1 MSDEPE
7 EHGTVTESSV
17 RVKRSPR
24 YARFMLA
31 GAILFAIIAVVLT
44 FAFPENP
51 TYDRG
56 SVFGFLLLFCGTVGV
71 AIGAVVALLI
81 DRSTTRKARTVL
93 ADRVTVSAVEPEA
106 PVTDEIPGIDQAP
119 GTQKSIEN

>member
-1 MSDEPE
+1 MSTEPDER
-7 EHGTVTESSV
+7 GTVTESSV

-31 GAILFAIIAVVLT
+31 GFLVFAVVALILT

-56 SVFGFLLLFCGTVGV
+56 AVFGFLLLFFGVVGV
-71 AIGAVVALLI
+71 AIGAVVALLV
-81 DRSTTRKARTVL
+81 DRSGTRKARTVL
-93 ADRVTVSAVEPEA
+93 ADRVTVSAEPEER
-106 PVTDEIPGIDQAP
+106 VTRAETPGIEDAP
-119 GTQKSIEN
+119 DTHKSIEN

>member
-1 MSDEPE
+1 MSDGPE
-7 EHGTVTESSV
+7 EHGTVTEGSV

-31 GAILFAIIAVVLT
+31 GFLVFAVVALILT

-51 TYDRG
+51 TYDRAA
-56 SVFGFLLLFCGTVGV
+56 VFGFLLLFFGVVGV

-81 DRSTTRKARTVL
+81 DRSSTRKARTVL
-93 ADRVTVSAVEPEA
+93 ADRVTVSAEPEDHVA
-106 PVTDEIPGIDQAP
+106 HDETPGIDDAP
-119 GTQKSIEN
+119 DTHKSIES